1 VEIAPTVIV
10 SNSDESQINDDSS
23 GNTNE
28 TDEHSTDTGSNE
40 NSAGDSEPPT
50 SELSSYSE
58 GGAATDDT
66 SPIVAVAEIEASRD
80 IALAEIG
87 ASVERERIEVEA
99 EQIKENEELVE
110 CQRQIA
116 ELREQVENLTNL
128 LTPPPA
134 LEEMGMDELQIAPEM
149 NLTEPSTVAPTPE
162 TQTELSDESVDENP
176 VVEETVT
183 VVERRFRA
191 I

>member
-10 SNSDESQINDDSS
+10 SNSDESQTNDDSS

-40 NSAGDSEPPT
+40 NPAGDSEPST

-58 GGAATDDT
+58 GSAATDDT

-99 EQIKENEELVE
+99 EQIKENEELAE

-134 LEEMGMDELQIAPEM
+134 LEEMGMDELQTAPET